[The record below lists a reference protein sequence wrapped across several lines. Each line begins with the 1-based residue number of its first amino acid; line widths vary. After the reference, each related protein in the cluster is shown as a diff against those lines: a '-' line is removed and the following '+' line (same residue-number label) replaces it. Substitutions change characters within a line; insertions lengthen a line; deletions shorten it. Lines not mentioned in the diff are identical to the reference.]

1 MLDARVRRLIDP
13 VLDRVGQ
20 ALAAAGV
27 SALAVTVTGLG
38 LGFAAAVAIAQG
50 AYLVGLLFIVLSRI
64 ADGLDGAVARS
75 SQPTAFGGFADSMAD
90 FAFYAWIPFAFAVA
104 APERAMAAAF
114 LLMSFIASGVA
125 FLNYAVLAARL
136 GEPPSDH
143 KAFVYAAGLTE
154 GTETIALF
162 ILMALVPAW
171 FEPLAWGF
179 GVLCWVTAI
188 ARTRAAWRLANR

>member
-1 MLDARVRRLIDP
+1 MFDARIRRVIDP
-13 VLDRVGQ
+13 GLNRVGR
-20 ALAAAGV
+20 ALAGAGVPALAVTAAGFALGLAAAG
-27 SALAVTVTGLG
+27 
-38 LGFAAAVAIAQG
+38 AIAFG
-50 AYLVGLLFIVLSRI
+50 GYLAGLALILLSRI
-64 ADGLDGAVARS
+64 ADGLDGAVARAGR
-75 SQPTAFGGFADSMAD
+75 PTAFGGFADSMAD
-90 FAFYAWIPFAFAVA
+90 FAFYAAIPFAFAVA
-104 APERAMAAAF
+104 APERALAAAF
-114 LLMSFIASGVA
+114 LLMSFIASAVA
-125 FLNYAVLAARL
+125 FLNYALLAARL

-162 ILMALVPAW
+162 VAMALVPAW